1 MDAQSSGNIFL
12 PGTQMTPGQTY
23 VIDSD
28 MDLSALHETL
38 DVPPTATLSVVN
50 GATLTVETIA
60 LGNSSILHLD
70 GGHIACDTLSPGQSS
85 SIEGHGSIH
94 SRPGSS
100 ATLTTGPGAILDFSD
115 IEVNLGPLGTLT
127 AGAGTTL
134 RMAGRILSAMTLSSL
149 SGTSV
154 IDAPE
159 CHVFDVSNLEGR
171 WATESA
177 FAQWFIE
184 PDGDDW
190 AEAINTALT
199 IETEGVYL
207 PGRLCRISKT
217 IKMPVKSRLIGR
229 TRGVTVIDSVN
240 DKGEIEHIDYYGTI
254 IAPTIG
260 AQLTQNVFILLNI
273 RDDFFNNIGNDTY
286 YNDYYKYIR
295 EVHEAWPKK
304 DHFPPSGAEVAD
316 IRFFGNNIEPASDG
330 GLRFGGQINNLR
342 GIFVAG
348 AAKFKNLVF
357 RSFEQAIAWSR
368 DYADCKHL
376 ERCYVQAVN
385 GKSESTAFALDLQNL
400 GDAAIVDGCH
410 IDPTNAKGLRL
421 NLCGGARITN
431 NILNADIE
439 IRGCK
444 GILYS
449 GNHSESGPQLSI
461 INSSVEVSANYFEKG
476 ERPSIQIGSTSQ
488 SYSSVVTLS
497 NNVYAYM
504 TQAERPSCLYPG
516 TNINVADVSEYDI
529 EVIPP
534 ENQSTTLAAININN
548 EMRCYIPTGSYNNL
562 ITTGI
567 AICRRIGNSAPAPV
581 KEFNTY
587 SQFLSRDAKLAILW
601 NDANHIQYPPFKYR
615 NIANPQLVDRFVSEG
630 EWINVDGMQIGQYLD
645 YRYQFI
651 YDSDRK
657 IAGNIYKV
665 KNSVSNKDYE
675 PTTVG
680 DSNHVIGFTLRNA
693 DLAAGKQIMVR
704 LIRLLGTDK
713 PKEYKCQY
721 VDVPMCVASVLIDV
735 GVSVNG
741 YKWKDCGVLS
751 EAQINLGDYPNTLVI
766 SPIHDGIKDVEF
778 HNENV
783 VVWSDSKI
791 TDTTGW
797 LRGDIIYNTGPD
809 TSWTQQI
816 IK

>member
-70 GGHIACDTLSPGQSS
+70 GGLIACDTLSPGQSS

-115 IEVNLGPLGTLT
+115 IEVNLGPSGTLT

-154 IDAPE
+154 IEAPE
-159 CHVFDVSNLEGR
+159 CHVLAIGNLNGQWR
-171 WATESA
+171 ADRA

-260 AQLTQNVFILLNI
+260 AQLTQNMFILLNI

-488 SYSSVVTLS
+488 SNSSVVTLS
-497 NNVYAYM
+497 NNVYGYM
-504 TQAERPSCLYPG
+504 TQKDRPSCLNPG
-516 TNINVADVSEYDI
+516 SYIDINNVSEYDI

-534 ENQSTTLAAININN
+534 KDQNTTLAAININN
-548 EMRCYIPTGSYNNL
+548 EMRYYIPPEGYGAS

-567 AICRRIGNSAPAPV
+567 AIRGKYNSNYYGFSA
-581 KEFNTY
+581 FNER
-587 SQFLSRDAKLAILW
+587 SQFLSRDAKIAGVYF
-601 NDANHIQYPPFKYR
+601 DPTSMYKYANKLQYPPFKYVT
-615 NIANPQLVDRFVSEG
+615 ITNPILYNQFYSEG
-630 EWINVDGMQIGQYLD
+630 RWVFPSVMTAGQKITYE
-645 YRYQFI
+645 YQFI
-651 YDSDRK
+651 YDVDRK
-657 IAGNIYKV
+657 IAAPKKNLVECNAPGTGNNGTANDV
-665 KNSVSNKDYE
+665 EATN
-675 PTTVG
+675 
-680 DSNHVIGFTLRNA
+680 VIGFSLKGA
-693 DLAAGKQIMVR
+693 DVTAGKQVMVR
-704 LIRLLGTDK
+704 LFRSWGSK
-713 PKEYKCQY
+713 QEY
-721 VDVPMCVASVLIDV
+721 VDVPLCVASVLIDV
-735 GVSVNG
+735 GISVNG
-741 YKWKDCGVLS
+741 YKWKTGRPIISNPNSD
-751 EAQINLGDYPNTLVI
+751 IN
-766 SPIHDGIKDVEF
+766 DVEF
-778 HNENV
+778 RNENV